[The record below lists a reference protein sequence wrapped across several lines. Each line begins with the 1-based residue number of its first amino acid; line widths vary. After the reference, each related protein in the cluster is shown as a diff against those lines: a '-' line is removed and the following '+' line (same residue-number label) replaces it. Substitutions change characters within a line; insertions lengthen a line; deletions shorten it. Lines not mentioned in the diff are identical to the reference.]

1 MSGQINVNNE
11 RFSDVKK
18 KNQKWMIQSRKGH
31 HISDVKKKYQKW
43 MIQSRKGHHRLLLSK
58 QQQEQFKGQ

>member
-31 HISDVKKKYQKW
+31 H
-43 MIQSRKGHHRLLLSK
+43 RLLLSK